1 MAIKIAFKNN
11 ELDIKNAEVSDV
23 IQSMNN
29 TMPIWYYVDS
39 YELLKEVKGVIAKLY
54 GRYYVK
60 VHNLLLRYKDRGFKK
75 QITRKLLVS
84 EKGHS
89 YITGRNITKLS
100 DALDMLE
107 FYQYELCSIIVP
119 KGSKVEVIISPK

>member
-89 YITGRNITKLS
+89 YITGRNITKLN